1 MSHILRK
8 PFRHTVNSIGNHAVK
23 QMHTYQAQA
32 SVHRVCFLII
42 NDQSFSG
49 QTVHAMTKLNT
60 CLQAH
65 FSTESSHIYL
75 IIIVIKS
82 MRHLFYRY
90 VLICIEVHIN
100 CIQLFQKKKKCHF
113 QAFQFFSFF
122 SVFFCC
128 FFFLG
133 FFFYLSCWFRT

>member
-65 FSTESSHIYL
+65 FSTGSSHIYL

-90 VLICIEVHIN
+90 VLICIEVHVN
-100 CIQLFQKKKKCHF
+100 CIQLFQKKMS
-113 QAFQFFSFF
+113 FSSLSVF
-122 SVFFCC
+122 SVFCW
-128 FFFLG
+128 FFF
-133 FFFYLSCWFRT
+133 F

>member
-90 VLICIEVHIN
+90 VLICIEVHVN
-100 CIQLFQKKKKCHF
+100 CIQLFQKKKMS
-113 QAFQFFSFF
+113 FSSL
-122 SVFFCC
+122 SVFFCFFLLF